1 MGRLLSL
8 SLFFFFFFS
17 LLLLLGVPVTA
28 GLREQGGREAARAAR
43 IDGSDE
49 AAASRLRLTGAYEP
63 TRGKEG

>member
-1 MGRLLSL
+1 MWCDGGGATSWAPFSL
-8 SLFFFFFFS
+8 SFFFFLS

-49 AAASRLRLTGAYEP
+49 AAASSSD
-63 TRGKEG
+63 